1 MSEYSFDSQSAD
13 PVPEFPSGGLPLAEG
28 SATRPVLM
36 PFETDSREAE
46 ALRGAIGFLFSLITS
61 YDELIAAAS
70 AEGDSPAD
78 AESTPD

>member
-1 MSEYSFDSQSAD
+1 MSEYSFDSQSAEHM
-13 PVPEFPSGGLPLAEG
+13 PEFPSGSLTLTEG
-28 SATRPVLM
+28 PATHPVVM
-36 PFETDSREAE
+36 PFEMDSREAE

-70 AEGDSPAD
+70 AESDSPAG